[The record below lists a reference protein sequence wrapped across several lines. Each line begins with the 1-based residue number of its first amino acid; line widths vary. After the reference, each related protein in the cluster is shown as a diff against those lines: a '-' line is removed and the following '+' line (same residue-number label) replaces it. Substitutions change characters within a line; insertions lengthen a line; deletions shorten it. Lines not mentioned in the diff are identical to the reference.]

1 MNIWN
6 YFFQRNR
13 RNHLYP
19 VPSRDNRV
27 IRSPIDHRTI
37 RPGFRQRDQ
46 YLFFLIHRGTQSFIL
61 TVQLGHISIA
71 RIRVQQ
77 FGRNQRVLRS
87 IQYMNDRIVIMRS
100 DLNGRMQLR
109 SRGAAHHYGN
119 AQAGFLHLVR
129 HMHHLFERRRDQTGK
144 TDQVGLFFDCLFYNH
159 VCRNHHSQID
169 HLIIIASQ
177 DDRNNILSNVMHVTF
192 HCRKQNLS
200 CLSRI
205 GRDLFCLDRRLQDGD
220 CLFHRTGSLD
230 NLR

>member
-61 TVQLGHISIA
+61 TVQLGDISIA

-77 FGRNQRVLRS
+77 FGRNQRVLRGV
-87 IQYMNDRIVIMRS
+87 QHMNDRIVIMRS
-100 DLNGRMQLR
+100 
-109 SRGAAHHYGN
+109 
-119 AQAGFLHLVR
+119 
-129 HMHHLFERRRDQTGK
+129 DQTGK
-144 TDQVGLFFDCLFYNH
+144 TDQVGLFFNCLFYNH

-205 GRDLFCLDRRLQDGD
+205 RRDLFCLDRRLQDGD